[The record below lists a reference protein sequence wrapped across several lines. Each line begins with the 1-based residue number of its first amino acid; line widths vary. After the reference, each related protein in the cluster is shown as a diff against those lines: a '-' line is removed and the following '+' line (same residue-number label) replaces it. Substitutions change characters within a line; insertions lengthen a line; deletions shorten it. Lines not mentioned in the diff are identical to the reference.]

1 MHQVISSGTVSSP
14 SWTLIRSAKLAA
26 RMYAPLGT
34 FMSLGDHV
42 RVIRAFLEAFKAI
55 EPDSES
61 SGVEKSDRVCQG
73 IAQLRDD
80 LKVCIVHLD

>member
-1 MHQVISSGTVSSP
+1 MHQVISSGTVNSP

-55 EPDSES
+55 EPGSET
-61 SGVEKSDRVCQG
+61 SGVEKSDRVCQE
-73 IAQLRDD
+73 IVQLRDD
-80 LKVCIVHLD
+80 LKVCIID